1 VRDRERVLHAIDE
14 HVGPARM
21 TLEGEGEDHT
31 AWRVE
36 SDTETWIARL
46 PKQGRP
52 SGPSATRR
60 EVAVMD
66 LVRRMLGRWVP
77 EAFVLDDATGLML
90 YRRVSGTPLQ
100 ARLAAGTVS
109 ATHVEVI
116 GAHLGRFV
124 RDIAGLDANAVDG
137 VIIDDTSLGAWRDEC
152 VDLLPA
158 VSPHLSPTNVAR
170 IESFVAAEPPG
181 EVDPATLV
189 LTHNDLGAEHVIVDG
204 DGQIAGI
211 IDWSDTA
218 VADPAA
224 ELGRCLRDLG
234 EAACARALDECL
246 ATSRERRSD
255 VEERALFY
263 ARCLAV
269 EDMAYAVRRRR
280 DLIEL
285 DRRNIERLFASS

>member
-1 VRDRERVLHAIDE
+1 
-14 HVGPARM
+14 
-21 TLEGEGEDHT
+21 
-31 AWRVE
+31 
-36 SDTETWIARL
+36 
-46 PKQGRP
+46 
-52 SGPSATRR
+52 
-60 EVAVMD
+60 MD

-137 VIIDDTSLGAWRDEC
+137 VIVDDTSLNRSVGP
-152 VDLLPA
+152 VDDSGDLPVA
-158 VSPHLSPTNVAR
+158 GHACPHTQRSRRRAR
-170 IESFVAAEPPG
+170 
-181 EVDPATLV
+181 
-189 LTHNDLGAEHVIVDG
+189 H
-204 DGQIAGI
+204 
-211 IDWSDTA
+211 
-218 VADPAA
+218 
-224 ELGRCLRDLG
+224 
-234 EAACARALDECL
+234 
-246 ATSRERRSD
+246 RRR
-255 VEERALFY
+255 RALFY